1 MRCPQKDDLET
12 LEKSSAAV
20 SPASSSGMP
29 GGSRWRLLFPKN
41 KTKKK
46 KKKKEKMIKG
56 RMLIWTLNDA
66 TRNIFSFYFFQAR

>member
-41 KTKKK
+41 KKKRKKK
-46 KKKKEKMIKG
+46 K
-56 RMLIWTLNDA
+56 
-66 TRNIFSFYFFQAR
+66 